1 METTPRK
8 IDWLAIDLANQAQRK
23 AQASR
28 ALSLQERVR
37 LALEKGDKLL
47 AEARRAAKR
56 GNWVMNIGDLM
67 VQGID
72 LESAQSRLQ
81 SALQDIERLKVW
93 LAEEFDKEV
102 FTGLDIITEGS
113 RLRRLIGVQAR
124 INGMGIDVFAALQN
138 VKSALEYQQ
147 AALPTPE
154 GMEAW

>member
-1 METTPRK
+1 
-8 IDWLAIDLANQAQRK
+8 
-23 AQASR
+23 
-28 ALSLQERVR
+28 
-37 LALEKGDKLL
+37 
-47 AEARRAAKR
+47 
-56 GNWVMNIGDLM
+56 MNIGDLM

-154 GMEAW
+154 GMEA

>member
-56 GNWVMNIGDLM
+56 GN
-67 VQGID
+67 
-72 LESAQSRLQ
+72 
-81 SALQDIERLKVW
+81 
-93 LAEEFDKEV
+93 
-102 FTGLDIITEGS
+102 
-113 RLRRLIGVQAR
+113 
-124 INGMGIDVFAALQN
+124 
-138 VKSALEYQQ
+138 
-147 AALPTPE
+147 
-154 GMEAW
+154 